1 MGEDK
6 PIKRGPGPLRTSIYI
21 ILFLII
27 AAVVY
32 FDWFSPWYYG
42 RQAKVVVTK
51 VFHSKIVEYI
61 SKELQKCKLGE
72 SKIMEDKLSCFSIT
86 PVKAISAVVDV
97 NKIDEYFEL
106 NKQKNPYNK
115 KAKIIRASNSNTNDE
130 DVGFIN
136 LSASGSNVIVKS
148 CYKTPCNNS
157 ANSLIGT
164 INCEKIKKMI
174 RGNMCSFK
182 SYQE

>member
-32 FDWFSPWYYG
+32 FSWFSPWYYG

-51 VFHSKIVEYI
+51 VLHSKIVEYI

-106 NKQKNPYNK
+106 NEWKNPYNK
-115 KAKIIRASNSNTNDE
+115 KAKIIRISKNNANDE
-130 DVGFIN
+130 DVGFIS
-136 LSASGSNVIVKS
+136 LSASGSDIIIKS
-148 CYKTPCNNS
+148 CSKTPCNKE
-157 ANSLIGT
+157 ANRQSKT
-164 INCEKIKKMI
+164 VSIK
-174 RGNMCSFK
+174 
-182 SYQE
+182 

>member
-115 KAKIIRASNSNTNDE
+115 KAKIIRISSSNTNDE
-130 DVGFIN
+130 DVGYIS
-136 LSASGSNVIVKS
+136 LGTSGSNIIIKS
-148 CYKTPCNNS
+148 CNKTPCNKE
-157 ANSLIGT
+157 ANRQSRTVSI
-164 INCEKIKKMI
+164 E
-174 RGNMCSFK
+174 
-182 SYQE
+182 

>member
-1 MGEDK
+1 MGEGK
-6 PIKRGPGPLRTSIYI
+6 SIKRGPGSLRTSIYI

-27 AAVVY
+27 AVVVY
-32 FDWFSPWYYG
+32 FSWFSPWYYG

-86 PVKAISAVVDV
+86 SVKAISAVVDV

-115 KAKIIRASNSNTNDE
+115 EAKIIRISKNNANDE
-130 DVGFIN
+130 DVGYIS
-136 LSASGSNVIVKS
+136 LSASGSDIIIKTCN
-148 CYKTPCNNS
+148 KTPCNKE
-157 ANSLIGT
+157 ANRQSST
-164 INCEKIKKMI
+164 VSIK
-174 RGNMCSFK
+174 
-182 SYQE
+182 

>member
-32 FDWFSPWYYG
+32 FSWFSPWYYG

-51 VFHSKIVEYI
+51 VLHSKIVEYI

-136 LSASGSNVIVKS
+136 LSASGSTIIIKTCNKKS
-148 CYKTPCNNS
+148 CSKEENRQSSTVS
-157 ANSLIGT
+157 
-164 INCEKIKKMI
+164 IK
-174 RGNMCSFK
+174 
-182 SYQE
+182 